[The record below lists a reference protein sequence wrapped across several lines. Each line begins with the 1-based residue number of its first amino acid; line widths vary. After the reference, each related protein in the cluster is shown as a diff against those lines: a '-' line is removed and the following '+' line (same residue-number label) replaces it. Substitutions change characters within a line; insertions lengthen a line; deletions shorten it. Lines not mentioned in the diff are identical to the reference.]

1 MRGSGQ
7 SEESTGIS
15 APALEVSQEVPVELS
30 INGHKATL
38 LCTPTD
44 LKALALGWLFTQG
57 LIEGLQEIGSLAV
70 CDDLRKIVART
81 DRDLWEERGGLSQV
95 LTSGCGGGS
104 ILGEVLTEI
113 LPPVESDLTLSAGK
127 LRLLVRDMLDRSL
140 LYKER
145 GGIHCA
151 GLADGQGVRF
161 VAEDVGRHNAVDKVI
176 GMGLEAGADF
186 SRSIITSTGRITS
199 EMILKGAR
207 AGVPIV
213 ASLSIPSDL
222 ALEIAEREGITLVGR
237 AAGSR
242 MRVYCHRERLRP

>member
-1 MRGSGQ
+1 MRDPLER
-7 SEESTGIS
+7 EESSGID
-15 APALEVSQEVPVELS
+15 AQALEVSQEVPVELS
-30 INGHKATL
+30 VNGHKATL

-57 LIEGLQEIGSLAV
+57 LIEGLEEVGSLAV
-70 CDDLRKIVART
+70 CDDLRKIIART
-81 DRDLWEERGGLSQV
+81 ERDLWEERGGLSQV

-104 ILGEVLTEI
+104 ILGEVLTEV
-113 LPPVESDLTLSAGK
+113 LPPVESDLTISAGK
-127 LRLLVRDMLDRSL
+127 LRSLVRATLDRSL

-151 GLADGQGVRF
+151 SLADGQGVRF
-161 VAEDVGRHNAVDKVI
+161 VAEDVGRHNALDKVI

-186 SRSIITSTGRITS
+186 SSMVITSTGRITS
-199 EMILKGAR
+199 EMILKAAR
-207 AGVPIV
+207 VGVPIV

-222 ALEIAEREGITLVGR
+222 AVEIAESGGITLVGR

-242 MRVYCHRERLRP
+242 MRV